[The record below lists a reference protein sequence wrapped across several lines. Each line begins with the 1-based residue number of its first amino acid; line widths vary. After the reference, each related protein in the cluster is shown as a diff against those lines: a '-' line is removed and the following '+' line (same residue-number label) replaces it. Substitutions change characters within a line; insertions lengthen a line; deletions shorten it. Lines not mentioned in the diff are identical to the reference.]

1 LKLLGCHFAISQDL
15 RKKSSPDIL
24 APMDRNNRASA
35 IGVLEKMMTALAADN
50 FESDLTQSSDKATA
64 CDGRE
69 GAHVLTV
76 NSYTLDAH
84 KLV

>member
-1 LKLLGCHFAISQDL
+1 LKLLGCHFTISKDL
-15 RKKSSPDIL
+15 SKKSFPDIL

-35 IGVLEKMMTALAADN
+35 VGMLEKMMTAFAANN
-50 FESDLTQSSDKATA
+50 FEPDLAQGSDKATP
-64 CDGRE
+64 CDGWK

-76 NSYTLDAH
+76 NGYTLDAH